1 MAFIIKFTEVLEL
14 SKERFKKSTI
24 KSFNFV
30 GGPPAH
36 SFCCNALPEKMSE
49 LNFAGILAGRRFR
62 YSIKED
68 YVISADADF
77 VIW

>member
-1 MAFIIKFTEVLEL
+1 M
-14 SKERFKKSTI
+14 
-24 KSFNFV
+24 
-30 GGPPAH
+30 P
-36 SFCCNALPEKMSE
+36 LPEKMSE

-77 VIW
+77 VICRNELRFKA